1 MSPDDGTV
9 HTFTGRNFTRLF
21 FFSFPSST
29 SVVQLK
35 NTGPLTNDDFL
46 KKKKKNVK
54 TTKCG

>member
-9 HTFTGRNFTRLF
+9 HTFTGRNFTRLFF

-46 KKKKKNVK
+46 EKKNVK
-54 TTKCG
+54 TTECG